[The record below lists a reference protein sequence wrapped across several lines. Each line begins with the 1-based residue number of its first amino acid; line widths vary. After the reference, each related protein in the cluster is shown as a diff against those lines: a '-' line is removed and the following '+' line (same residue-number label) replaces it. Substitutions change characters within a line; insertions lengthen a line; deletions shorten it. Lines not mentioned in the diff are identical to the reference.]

1 MVEYMRKIGDK
12 TFELAKEKLAD
23 IFPQFH
29 SHINNPCPELT
40 LDSDDDDDSQLNMYM
55 DDEELQS
62 HIKSMKEKNQKLKN
76 DIHAY
81 WRRTVVLGFNSTKY
95 DLNLIKSHLAK
106 ELDMRASG
114 QKFTVKRINSYACLA
129 KDAFK

>member
-62 HIKSMKEKNQKLKN
+62 HIKSMKEK
-76 DIHAY
+76 
-81 WRRTVVLGFNSTKY
+81 
-95 DLNLIKSHLAK
+95 IKSSRTTSTPTGAEPSFWDLI
-106 ELDMRASG
+106 LRNM
-114 QKFTVKRINSYACLA
+114 I
-129 KDAFK
+129 